1 MKMSKIFT
9 AKQLEEI
16 IDRVAA
22 DPSNASQEKRAIRK
36 MITAREPARDFS
48 PRARRPIAELDDD
61 FFDNMP
67 V

>member
-1 MKMSKIFT
+1 MSEIFT

-22 DPSNASQEKRAIRK
+22 DPSNASKEKRAIRK
-36 MITAREPARDFS
+36 MITAKEPVRSFTH
-48 PRARRPIAELDDD
+48 RARRPIAELDDD